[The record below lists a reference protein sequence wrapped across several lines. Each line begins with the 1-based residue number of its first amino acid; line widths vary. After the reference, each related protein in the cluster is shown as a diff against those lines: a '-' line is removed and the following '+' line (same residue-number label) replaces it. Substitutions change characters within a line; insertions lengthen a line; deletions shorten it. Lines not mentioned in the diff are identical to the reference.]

1 MISLLRKIKNYI
13 LENEF
18 KLTYLN
24 DKVDIINYLEI
35 DHFDDNM
42 IIVRYDKGTVTIK
55 GYKMIISKLMDDEL
69 LINGKIEKIDIR

>member
-1 MISLLRKIKNYI
+1 MLKNLRNYI

-18 KLTYLN
+18 KMTYLM
-24 DKVDIINYLEI
+24 DRVDIINYTEI

-42 IIVRYDKGTVTIK
+42 IVVRYDGGTVTIK

>member
-1 MISLLRKIKNYI
+1 MLKKIKNFI

-24 DKVDIINYLEI
+24 DKVDIINYIEI